1 MMNNQTGIQTRERS
15 AYEAIRSGI
24 GVIELSSAGK
34 IVVKGDE
41 HVEFLDGLVTKDI
54 QFMEEEKTAY
64 ALLLREDGTVI
75 DLVNLF
81 KNEDS
86 ITIITASDKKEQVLA
101 WLQENREKQENQVEI
116 EDISESHSLIGFEGP
131 YAWKLAQQFL
141 HFEISSLPFQSF
153 APTTFQGTE
162 IILARTGVTGEYGYQ
177 LLFERELRDAVLE
190 MMNSFEEIALQDVDK
205 EALETA
211 MLEIRHPYFEFKQ
224 GQELSLF
231 EVCLEWFVDFYKDAF
246 IGKEFLE
253 QQLEKGISQR
263 IVGFTTDSENPVSLD
278 DEIYVGEH
286 AIGKVIEFKESPGLH
301 AKLGIGLL
309 REPFAVSGIHFQIKD
324 KQNRIFEATTQSS
337 PYILC
342 KSWEMKTI

>member
-1 MMNNQTGIQTRERS
+1 MNNQTGIQTIEKS

-24 GVIELSSAGK
+24 GVIDLSSAGK

-54 QFMEEEKTAY
+54 QFMEEERTAY
-64 ALLLREDGTVI
+64 TLLLREDGTVI

-86 ITIITASDKKEQVLA
+86 ITIITASEKKEQVLA
-101 WLQENREKQENQVEI
+101 WLQENREKQENQIEI
-116 EDISESHSLIGFEGP
+116 TDISESHSLIGFEGP

-153 APTTFQGTE
+153 ALTTLQGTE
-162 IILARTGVTGEYGYQ
+162 IVLTRTGVTGEYGYQ
-177 LLFERELRDAVLE
+177 LLFGRELRDAVLE
-190 MMNSFEEIALQDVDK
+190 TMNSFKEIDLQDVDK

-211 MLEIRHPYFEFKQ
+211 MLEIRHPYFEFKT

-253 QQLEKGISQR
+253 QQLEKGFSQR
-263 IVGFTTDSENPVSLD
+263 IVGFTTNKENPVSLD

-286 AIGKVIEFKESPGLH
+286 AIGKVIEMKESPGLN

-309 REPFAVSGIHFQIKD
+309 REPFAVSGIHFQIKN
-324 KQNRIFEATTQSS
+324 KQNQIFDATTQSS